1 MGILRAWKKTSLF
14 IRVMIGFVLGIIIG
28 LIFGP
33 QASAI
38 NFLGTILVRLLNMV
52 VAPLVLCL
60 LICAA
65 ADVGDYKTLGK
76 IGMKTVIIF
85 IVSTAV
91 AVAVGLSF
99 AYMFNV
105 GTGVTLNVETAA
117 SSNDIVIP
125 SALDTIIEII
135 PNNPFAALSN
145 ASLLQII
152 FFALIFGFALT
163 KLGDKGKHVL
173 EFFRGCGDVVKEITN
188 IVLEFTPIGV
198 MGLMANVVGKNGI
211 GILLPY
217 GKTIIAMYLA
227 CGLFTVLAQGVVM
240 AGLIGRV
247 SPVRFFKE
255 MKEAALFIFAT
266 CSSVAT
272 IPLTLAGTKRLGV
285 SEKVANFV
293 IPFGSVMNMN
303 GTAIY
308 EAIAVVFTAQIYG
321 IELTMMQ
328 LVLIMMSATLASIG
342 TAGVPGSGLVMLTIV
357 LTSVN
362 LPLEAVGLLAGI
374 DRILN
379 MARVVPNILGDAATA
394 IIVAKTSGEMDLVP
408 AIPQGRSELD

>member
-1 MGILRAWKKTSLF
+1 MGILKAWKKLSLF
-14 IRVMIGFVLGIIIG
+14 VRVMIGFALGIILG
-28 LIFGP
+28 LILGP

-76 IGMKTVIIF
+76 IGIKTVVIF
-85 IVSTAV
+85 ILSTAV
-91 AVAVGLSF
+91 AVVIGLSF
-99 AYMFNV
+99 AYLFNV
-105 GTGVTLNVETAA
+105 GTGVTLSVETVAT
-117 SSNDIVIP
+117 SDDIVIP
-125 SALDTIIEII
+125 SALDTLINII
-135 PNNPFAALSN
+135 PNNPFASLSEAN
-145 ASLLQII
+145 LLQII

-163 KLGDKGKHVL
+163 KLGNKGKHVL
-173 EFFRGCGDVVKEITN
+173 DFFRGCGDVVKEITN

-227 CGLFTVLAQGVVM
+227 CFVFTFVVQGIIMV
-240 AGLIGRV
+240 GLIGRT
-247 SPVRFFKE
+247 SPKRFFKE

-285 SEKVANFV
+285 SDKVANFV
-293 IPFGSVMNMN
+293 VPFGSVMNMN

-308 EAIAVVFTAQIYG
+308 EAIAVVFTAQIFG

-328 LVLIMMSATLASIG
+328 LVLIMLSATLASIG

-379 MARVVPNILGDAATA
+379 MARVVPNILGDAAA
-394 IIVAKTSGEMDLVP
+394 AVIVARTGGEMDVVP
-408 AIPQGRSELD
+408 EIPEGRSELD

>member
-1 MGILRAWKKTSLF
+1 MGVLDIWKKLSLF
-14 IRVMIGFVLGIIIG
+14 ARVMIGFALGIVLG
-28 LIFGP
+28 LILGP

-65 ADVGDYKTLGK
+65 ADVGDYKTLGQ
-76 IGMKTVIIF
+76 IGMKTVLLF
-85 IVSTAV
+85 ILSTAV
-91 AVAVGLSF
+91 AVVVGLSF
-99 AYMFNV
+99 AYLLDV
-105 GTGVTLNVETAA
+105 GTGVTLKVEATATA
-117 SSNDIVIP
+117 KDIVIP
-125 SALDTIIEII
+125 SALDTLINII

-145 ASLLQII
+145 ANLLQII

-163 KLGDKGKHVL
+163 KLGDKGQHIL

-188 IVLEFTPIGV
+188 IVLEFTPFGV
-198 MGLMANVVGKNGI
+198 MGLMANVVGKSGI

-217 GKTIIAMYLA
+217 GKTILAMYLA
-227 CGLFTVLAQGVVM
+227 CFVFTVLAQGLVM
-240 AGLIGRV
+240 VGLIGRT

-255 MKEAALFIFAT
+255 MKDAALFIFAT

-272 IPLTLAGTKRLGV
+272 IPLTLTGVKRLGV

-293 IPFGSVMNMN
+293 VPFGAVMNMN

-308 EAIAVVFTAQIYG
+308 EAVAVVFTAQIYG
-321 IELTMMQ
+321 IDLTLMQ
-328 LVLIMMSATLASIG
+328 LVLIMLSATLASIG

-394 IIVAKTSGEMDLVP
+394 VIVARTSGEMESGST
-408 AIPQGRSELD
+408 A

>member
-1 MGILRAWKKTSLF
+1 MGVLGIWKKLSLF
-14 IRVMIGFVLGIIIG
+14 ARVMIGFALGIVLG
-28 LIFGP
+28 LILGP

-65 ADVGDYKTLGK
+65 ADVGDYKTLGQ
-76 IGMKTVIIF
+76 IGMKTVLLF
-85 IVSTAV
+85 ILSTAI
-91 AVAVGLSF
+91 AVVVGLSF
-99 AYMFNV
+99 AYLLDV
-105 GTGVTLNVETAA
+105 GTGVTLKVEATATA
-117 SSNDIVIP
+117 KDIVIP
-125 SALDTIIEII
+125 SALDTLINII

-145 ASLLQII
+145 ANLLQII

-163 KLGDKGKHVL
+163 KLGDKGQHIL

-188 IVLEFTPIGV
+188 IVLEFTPFGV
-198 MGLMANVVGKNGI
+198 MGLMANVVGKSGI

-217 GKTIIAMYLA
+217 GKTILAMYLA
-227 CGLFTVLAQGVVM
+227 CFVFTVLAQGLVM
-240 AGLIGRV
+240 VGLIGRT

-255 MKEAALFIFAT
+255 MKDAALFIFAT

-272 IPLTLAGTKRLGV
+272 IPLTLTGVKRLGV

-293 IPFGSVMNMN
+293 VPFGAVMNMN

-308 EAIAVVFTAQIYG
+308 EAVAVVFTAQIYG
-321 IELTMMQ
+321 IDLTLMQ
-328 LVLIMMSATLASIG
+328 LVLIMLSATLASIG

-394 IIVAKTSGEMDLVP
+394 VIVARTSGEMESGST
-408 AIPQGRSELD
+408 A

>member
-1 MGILRAWKKTSLF
+1 MGVLGIWKKLSLF
-14 IRVMIGFVLGIIIG
+14 ARVMIGFALGIVLG
-28 LIFGP
+28 LILGP

-65 ADVGDYKTLGK
+65 ADVGDYKTLGQ
-76 IGMKTVIIF
+76 IGMKTVLLF
-85 IVSTAV
+85 ILSTAV
-91 AVAVGLSF
+91 AVVVGLSF
-99 AYMFNV
+99 AYLLDV
-105 GTGVTLNVETAA
+105 GTGVTLKVEATATA
-117 SSNDIVIP
+117 KDIVIP
-125 SALDTIIEII
+125 SALDTLINII

-145 ASLLQII
+145 ANLLQII

-163 KLGDKGKHVL
+163 KLGDKGQHIL

-188 IVLEFTPIGV
+188 IVLEFTPFGV
-198 MGLMANVVGKNGI
+198 MGLMANVVGKSGI

-217 GKTIIAMYLA
+217 GKTILAMYLA
-227 CGLFTVLAQGVVM
+227 CFVFTVLAQGLVM
-240 AGLIGRV
+240 VGLIGRT

-255 MKEAALFIFAT
+255 MKDAALFIFAT

-272 IPLTLAGTKRLGV
+272 IPLTLTGVKRLGV

-293 IPFGSVMNMN
+293 VPFGAVMNMN

-308 EAIAVVFTAQIYG
+308 EAVAVVFTAQIYG
-321 IELTMMQ
+321 IDLTLMQ
-328 LVLIMMSATLASIG
+328 LVLIMLSATLASIG

-394 IIVAKTSGEMDLVP
+394 VIVARTSGEMESGST
-408 AIPQGRSELD
+408 A

>member
-1 MGILRAWKKTSLF
+1 MGVLGMWKKLSLF
-14 IRVMIGFVLGIIIG
+14 SRVMIGFTLGIVLG
-28 LIFGP
+28 LILGP

-65 ADVGDYKTLGK
+65 ADVGDYKTLGQ
-76 IGMKTVIIF
+76 IGMKTVILF
-85 IVSTAV
+85 ILSTAV

-99 AYMFNV
+99 AYLLDV
-105 GTGVTLNVETAA
+105 GTGVTLNVEATAT
-117 SSNDIVIP
+117 SKDIVIP
-125 SALDTIIEII
+125 SALETLINII

-145 ASLLQII
+145 ANLLQII

-163 KLGDKGKHVL
+163 KLGDKGRHIL
-173 EFFRGCGDVVKEITN
+173 EFFRSCGDVVKEITN
-188 IVLEFTPIGV
+188 IVLEFTPFGV
-198 MGLMANVVGKNGI
+198 MGLMANVVGKSGI

-217 GKTIIAMYLA
+217 GKTILAMYFA
-227 CGLFTVLAQGVVM
+227 CFVFTVLAQGLVM
-240 AGLIGRV
+240 VGLIGRT

-255 MKEAALFIFAT
+255 MKDAALFIFAT

-272 IPLTLAGTKRLGV
+272 IPLTLAGVKRLGV

-293 IPFGSVMNMN
+293 VPFGAVMNMN

-308 EAIAVVFTAQIYG
+308 EAVAVVFTAQIYG
-321 IELTMMQ
+321 IDLTLMQ
-328 LVLIMMSATLASIG
+328 LVLIMLSATLASIG

-379 MARVVPNILGDAATA
+379 MARVIPNILGDAATA
-394 IIVAKTSGEMDLVP
+394 IIVDRTDDPMESG
-408 AIPQGRSELD
+408 SYS

>member
-1 MGILRAWKKTSLF
+1 MGFFRLWKKLSLF
-14 IRVMIGFVLGIIIG
+14 IRVMLGFALGIIIG

-33 QASAI
+33 QASVI
-38 NFLGTILVRLLNMV
+38 NFLGTILIRLLNMV
-52 VAPLVLCL
+52 VVPLVLCL

-76 IGMKTVIIF
+76 IGMKTVVIF
-85 IVSTAV
+85 ILSTAIAIV
-91 AVAVGLSF
+91 VGLFS
-99 AYMFNV
+99 AYLFNI
-105 GTGVTLNVETAA
+105 GNGVTLNVETV
-117 SSNDIVIP
+117 STSDDIIIP
-125 SALDTIIEII
+125 SALETLVNII
-135 PNNPFAALSN
+135 PSNPFASLSGAN
-145 ASLLQII
+145 LLQTI

-163 KLGDKGKHVL
+163 KIGDKGKPVL

-211 GILLPY
+211 SILLPY

-227 CGLFTVLAQGVVM
+227 CIIYTVLVQGVIMV
-240 AGLIGRV
+240 GLIGRT
-247 SPVRFFKE
+247 SPIRFFKE

-272 IPLTLAGTKRLGV
+272 IPLTLEGTKRLGV

-321 IELTMMQ
+321 IELSMTQ
-328 LVLIMMSATLASIG
+328 LVLIMLSATLASIG

-379 MARVVPNILGDAATA
+379 MARVVPNILGDTATA
-394 IIVAKTSGEMDLVP
+394 VIVAKTSGEMDMVP
-408 AIPQGRSELD
+408 IIPDGRSELF

>member
-1 MGILRAWKKTSLF
+1 MGMLKAWKKLSLF
-14 IRVMIGFVLGIIIG
+14 IRVMIGFAIGIAIG

-76 IGMKTVIIF
+76 IGIKTVVIF

-91 AVAVGLSF
+91 AVAIGLSF
-99 AYMFNV
+99 AYLFNV

-117 SSNDIVIP
+117 KSSDIVIP
-125 SALDTIIEII
+125 SALNTLINII
-135 PNNPFAALSN
+135 PSNPFASLSEAN
-145 ASLLQII
+145 LLQII

-163 KLGDKGKHVL
+163 KLGNKGKSVL
-173 EFFRGCGDVVKEITN
+173 DFFRGCGDVVKEITN

-227 CGLFTVLAQGVVM
+227 CALFTILVQGVVM
-240 AGLIGRV
+240 VGMVGGC
-247 SPVRFFKE
+247 SPIKFFKE

-321 IELTMMQ
+321 IELTTMQ
-328 LVLIMMSATLASIG
+328 LVLIMLSATLASIG

-379 MARVVPNILGDAATA
+379 MARVIPNILGDAATA
-394 IIVAKTSGEMDLVP
+394 VIVAKTSGEMDLVP

>member
-1 MGILRAWKKTSLF
+1 MGILRAWKKLSLF
-14 IRVMIGFVLGIIIG
+14 IRVMIGFAIGIIIG
-28 LIFGP
+28 LVFGP
-33 QASAI
+33 EAAAV

-60 LICAA
+60 LVCAA

-76 IGMKTVIIF
+76 IGIKTVIIF
-85 IVSTAV
+85 ILSTAI
-91 AVAVGLSF
+91 AVVIGLSF
-99 AYMFNV
+99 AYLFNV
-105 GTGVTLNVETAA
+105 GTGVTLNVESTAT
-117 SSNDIVIP
+117 SDDIVIP
-125 SALDTIIEII
+125 SALDTLINII
-135 PNNPFAALSN
+135 PSNPFASLSEAN
-145 ASLLQII
+145 LLQII

-163 KLGDKGKHVL
+163 KLGNKGEVVL
-173 EFFRGCGDVVKEITN
+173 GFFRGCGDVIKEITN

-217 GKTIIAMYLA
+217 GKTIVAMYLA
-227 CGLFTVLAQGVVM
+227 CFLFTFVAQGLIMVGLF
-240 AGLIGRV
+240 GRT
-247 SPVRFFKE
+247 SPIRFFKE

-272 IPLTLAGTKRLGV
+272 IPLTLAGTKRVGV
-285 SEKVANFV
+285 SDKVANFV
-293 IPFGSVMNMN
+293 VPFGSVMNMN

-308 EAIAVVFTAQIYG
+308 EAIAVVFTSQIYG
-321 IELTMMQ
+321 IDLSMTQ
-328 LVLIMMSATLASIG
+328 LVLIMLSATLASIG

-379 MARVVPNILGDAATA
+379 MARVVPNIIGDAATA
-394 IIVAKTSGEMDLVP
+394 VIVAKTSGEEIVP
-408 AIPQGRSELD
+408 AIPKGRSELD